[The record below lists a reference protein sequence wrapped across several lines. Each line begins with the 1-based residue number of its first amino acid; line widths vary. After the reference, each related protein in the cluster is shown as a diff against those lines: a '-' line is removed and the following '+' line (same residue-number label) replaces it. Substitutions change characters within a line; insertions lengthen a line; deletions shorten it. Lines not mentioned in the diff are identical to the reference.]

1 MSEETPIHSK
11 FHRGD
16 RVRKVG
22 GSYQAEGT
30 IVGVALTT
38 QDQIRY
44 VFEFDVFPG
53 MLHIFNGEQL
63 EYINKIVEL

>member
-1 MSEETPIHSK
+1 MSEDTPIYSK
-11 FHRGD
+11 FQRGQ

-38 QDQIRY
+38 QNQVRY
-44 VFEFDVFPG
+44 VFEFSQYPG
-53 MLHIFNGEQL
+53 MLHIFNESQL
-63 EYINKIVEL
+63 ESINQDFLI